1 MGILLYEKLRELRS
15 LGSMGYVKGM
25 AMLLRERFSE
35 SKLEAMPLTLVLSL
49 RSICLRLVFLQLSK
63 IMQSGWMTIL
73 LSYSV

>member
-15 LGSMGYVKGM
+15 LGSMGYVKGIT
-25 AMLLRERFSE
+25 MLLRERFSE
-35 SKLEAMPLTLVLSL
+35 SKLEAMPFTLVLSL

-63 IMQSGWMTIL
+63 IMQSGWMSIL